1 MFNKILVANRG
12 EIACRII
19 RASKELG
26 IPTAAIFSDVEP
38 TARHVKMA
46 DEAYMIGANP
56 LDTYLNYQ
64 LIIDLAKSIGA
75 DAIHPG
81 YGFLAENEDFAKAAE
96 DNNIN
101 FIGPS
106 SEVIMLMGDK
116 ARSKE
121 IMKKA
126 GVITVPGSDGI
137 LKSAEEALE
146 IAEKIGYPVL
156 LKATAGG
163 GGRGIRLCRNAAE
176 VKTNYENAY
185 AEALKAFGN
194 GELLLEKFI
203 ENPKHIEFQILGDKF
218 GNVVHLGERDCSIQ
232 RKNQKMIEIAPSMV
246 LTEEKRKFYGDAA
259 VKACRDIG
267 YYSAGTMEF
276 VSDLSGNIYFIEM
289 NTRVQVEHPVTES
302 ITGFDI
308 VKEQIK
314 IAAGNKLSIK
324 QEDVKLKGF
333 AIECRINAEDPKHDF
348 RPSIGTIE
356 RYYVPGGNG
365 IRIESAASVGFE
377 VTPYYDSMIGKLI
390 CWGNTFEEAIGRTY
404 EALETYEI
412 KGIKTTIPII
422 KKIIKKDNFK
432 TGLFSTNYLK
442 ENPDVFEY
450 EVQRDKEDFVA
461 FISAAL
467 SAYHG
472 L

>member
-1 MFNKILVANRG
+1 
-12 EIACRII
+12 
-19 RASKELG
+19 
-26 IPTAAIFSDVEP
+26 
-38 TARHVKMA
+38 
-46 DEAYMIGANP
+46 
-56 LDTYLNYQ
+56 
-64 LIIDLAKSIGA
+64 
-75 DAIHPG
+75 
-81 YGFLAENEDFAKAAE
+81 
-96 DNNIN
+96 
-101 FIGPS
+101 
-106 SEVIMLMGDK
+106 
-116 ARSKE
+116 
-121 IMKKA
+121 MKKA

-137 LKSAEEALE
+137 LKSDEEALE
-146 IAEKIGYPVL
+146 IADKIGYPVL

-163 GGRGIRLCRNAAE
+163 GGRGIRLCRNAEE

-333 AIECRINAEDPKHDF
+333 AIECRINAEDPKNDF

-404 EALETYEI
+404 EALETYDI

-432 TGLFSTNYLK
+432 TGLFTTNYLK

>member
-1 MFNKILVANRG
+1 MFNKILIANRG

-106 SEVIMLMGDK
+106 SEVIRLMGDK

-163 GGRGIRLCRNAAE
+163 GGRGIRLCRNSGE

-203 ENPKHIEFQILGDKF
+203 ENPKHIEFQILGDKL

-377 VTPYYDSMIGKLI
+377 VTSYYDSMIGKLI
-390 CWGNTFEEAIGRTY
+390 CWGNTFEEAINRTY

-432 TGLFSTNYLK
+432 TGLFTTNYLK

>member
-1 MFNKILVANRG
+1 
-12 EIACRII
+12 
-19 RASKELG
+19 
-26 IPTAAIFSDVEP
+26 
-38 TARHVKMA
+38 
-46 DEAYMIGANP
+46 
-56 LDTYLNYQ
+56 
-64 LIIDLAKSIGA
+64 
-75 DAIHPG
+75 
-81 YGFLAENEDFAKAAE
+81 
-96 DNNIN
+96 
-101 FIGPS
+101 
-106 SEVIMLMGDK
+106 
-116 ARSKE
+116 
-121 IMKKA
+121 
-126 GVITVPGSDGI
+126 
-137 LKSAEEALE
+137 
-146 IAEKIGYPVL
+146 
-156 LKATAGG
+156 
-163 GGRGIRLCRNAAE
+163 
-176 VKTNYENAY
+176 
-185 AEALKAFGN
+185 
-194 GELLLEKFI
+194 
-203 ENPKHIEFQILGDKF
+203 
-218 GNVVHLGERDCSIQ
+218 
-232 RKNQKMIEIAPSMV
+232 MIEIAPSMV

-333 AIECRINAEDPKHDF
+333 AIECRINAEDPKNDF

-390 CWGNTFEEAIGRTY
+390 CWGNTFEEAISRTY